1 MEGACNAS
9 KGRASIVFCVI
20 GVKGKNEGEGGGD
33 MTAHVPELRNSIL
46 PTRQSIF
53 SLITS
58 LNTFRST
65 WNGGAP
71 WTAESALASRRRSA
85 CSFAQS
91 HSHSAAAATAAAASE
106 GLAWFVV
113 VVVGTMNEDDRG
125 WENEGLGVSTSA
137 EKPST
142 TADASC
148 NIVGVFNGGDR
159 QRRRKPALAG

>member
-1 MEGACNAS
+1 
-9 KGRASIVFCVI
+9 
-20 GVKGKNEGEGGGD
+20 
-33 MTAHVPELRNSIL
+33 MTAHVPELKNSIL

-71 WTAESALASRRRSA
+71 WTAESALASRLRSA

-91 HSHSAAAATAAAASE
+91 HSHSAAAVTAGE
-106 GLAWFVV
+106 DLAWFVV
-113 VVVGTMNEDDRG
+113 VVVGTVNEDDRG
-125 WENEGLGVSTSA
+125 WENGGLGVSTSD

-148 NIVGVFNGGDR
+148 SIVS
-159 QRRRKPALAG
+159 